1 MQRRLAVLTAL
12 ALAGFFAG
20 TARAPAAG
28 FDLVQEA
35 ALPEA
40 ADEPHLAVSPDGRH
54 LYVAHRLAS
63 GGFDGRLS
71 VLDIQFG
78 GLSLVETHSFTGQA
92 YGLAVSPDGLH
103 VYVSRYGFE
112 MFSVYGRDAGTG
124 ALTLIDDTGAGL
136 PARLRAYRQ
145 IQFGPDGRAY
155 IGYTTF
161 LFAVGGGV
169 AVATRDPGTGLL
181 TAIQFAEVGGDAPGT
196 IGSALS
202 HDATRVYAVSPPQVY
217 SAGLLSVLSRD
228 PTTGLLTVLQSIRHS
243 QPELAL
249 GDPRTLQITEDD
261 AYVYVAN
268 RSDDTVSIFAR
279 DVATG
284 ELALL
289 QVVEHDVGE
298 VSHLAGPTTLAVLPS
313 DGTVLVGTSAGI
325 TAFRRGASGDLGHVG
340 FFPDALD
347 GRPDFPGAPG
357 FLLTDDGRLFAAGP
371 HVAEIQWNDFCD
383 PTPRAGCRTGGKGKL
398 SLRDRGIDTRD
409 FFSWLWAKGEATTLA
424 EFDGEAAHDFAAC
437 LYANADDDPGLVL
450 RVAVPQGGICPKSSP
465 KPCWTLSTTTAKY
478 KDPDATPDGAS
489 KAILGSGDEGRAKI
503 KITGTKRLQMPALPP
518 TLPAVL
524 QLQSSS
530 GPCWESRFSTAKTA
544 TSSTFKAVADLP

>member
-1 MQRRLAVLTAL
+1 MPRRLAAPTAL
-12 ALAGFFAG
+12 AL
-20 TARAPAAG
+20 TALLAAAPHAPAAG

-35 ALPEA
+35 VLPEA

-71 VLDIQFG
+71 VLDIQSG

-112 MFSVYGRDAGTG
+112 MFSVYGRDAATG

-136 PARLRAYRQ
+136 PAKLRAYRQ

-155 IGYTTF
+155 IGYATF
-161 LFAVGGGV
+161 VAGGGV

-181 TAIQFAEVGGDAPGT
+181 TAIQLPGIGGDAPGAV
-196 IGSALS
+196 GSALS
-202 HDATRVYAVSPPQVY
+202 PDATRVYAVSPPQIF
-217 SAGLLSVLSRD
+217 SGGLLSVLSRD
-228 PTTGLLTVLQSIRHS
+228 PATGLLTLIQSIAHGH
-243 QPELAL
+243 PDFAL
-249 GDPRTLQITEDD
+249 GDPRTLHVTEDD

-268 RSDDTVSIFAR
+268 RSDDTVSVFAR

-289 QVVEHDVGE
+289 QVLEHDVGE
-298 VSHLAGPTTLAVLPS
+298 VSDLAGPAAFAVLPS

-325 TAFRRGASGDLGHVG
+325 TAFRRGTSGHLGHVG
-340 FFPDALD
+340 FFPDAVD
-347 GRPDFPGAPG
+347 GRPDFPNAPG
-357 FLLTDDGRLFAAGP
+357 FLRTDDGRLFAVGP
-371 HVAEIQWNDFCD
+371 NVAEIAWNDFCD
-383 PTPRAGCRTGGKGKL
+383 PAPRADCRTGGKGKL
-398 SLRDRGIDTRD
+398 SLRDRIIDTRD
-409 FFSWLWAKGEATTLA
+409 FFSWLWAKGAATTLA
-424 EFDGEAAHDFAAC
+424 ELDGEVAHEFAAC
-437 LYANADDDPGLVL
+437 LYANADADPELVL
-450 RVAVPQGGICPKSSP
+450 RVAIPRGGICPKSSP
-465 KPCWTLSTTTAKY
+465 KPCWTLSTKAAKY

-489 KAILGSGDEGRAKI
+489 KAILRSGDEGKAKF

-518 TLPAVL
+518 ALPAVL

-530 GPCWESRFSTAKTA
+530 GTCWESRFSTAKTA
-544 TSSTFKAVADLP
+544 TTSTFKAVADLP